1 MVYIGIDIAKF
12 KHFASVVSSDGE
24 VIVKPFPFE
33 NSRQGF
39 MKLVEEIENFQDCLI
54 GLESTGHYAEN
65 LIYFL
70 YERGYKIGVINPIQ
84 TDALRDSNIRKTKTD
99 KIDTKLIVQCL
110 MLKKYSLVNSQDLNI
125 IKLRHLSRFKH
136 ETIQQQTRIK
146 IQLTTCLDTV
156 FPELSNFFK
165 GNLHS
170 KVSYSLLEKYPSAK
184 AIAHCRID
192 GLTNL
197 LYANSRGHYNQDRAL
212 QLKNLAKQSIG
223 LDNPAIE
230 LQIQCL
236 IKQLRLY
243 QKQIKDIDLAIV
255 TLMELINSPI
265 LTIPGVGYTLGAMI
279 ISEISDIK
287 RFSNP
292 SKLLAFAGLDPVVKQ
307 SGNFQASSMKISK
320 RGSTYLRYAIYR
332 VAFLIIHNNET
343 FHDYYISKRAQGKLI
358 LTVSMVSEVFKKW
371 LKNFYLSCNFLSNN
385 FFKNFFLKDY

>member
-39 MKLVEEIENFQDCLI
+39 MKLVEEIENFHDCLI

-110 MLKKYSLVNSQDLNI
+110 MLKKYTLVKSQDINI
-125 IKLRHLSRFKH
+125 IKLRRLCRFRM
-136 ETIQQQTRIK
+136 EMVQQQTRIK
-146 IQLTTCLDTV
+146 TQLTTCLDTV
-156 FPELSNFFK
+156 FPELPRFFK
-165 GNLHS
+165 GNIHL
-170 KVSYSLLEKYPSAK
+170 KTTYALLEKYPSSKSIRSA
-184 AIAHCRID
+184 RID
-192 GLTNL
+192 GLTNV
-197 LYANSRGHYNQDRAL
+197 LYDNSKGKYNQEKAIE
-212 QLKNLAKQSIG
+212 LKNLAKNSVGI
-223 LDNPAIE
+223 DNPSID

-243 QKQIKDIDLAIV
+243 QKQIKDIDLSIM
-255 TLMELINSPI
+255 TLMEILNSPI

-279 ISEISDIK
+279 ISEIGDIK
-287 RFSNP
+287 KFSNP
-292 SKLLAFAGLDPVVKQ
+292 TKLLAFAGLDPVIKQ
-307 SGNFQASSMKISK
+307 SGNFQADTMKISK

-332 VAFLIIHNNET
+332 VAFLIIYNNET
-343 FHDYYISKRAQGKLI
+343 FHNYYLAKRSQGKKHRVALGHVCNKLVRIIFKI
-358 LTVSMVSEVFKKW
+358 LTDEIPF
-371 LKNFYLSCNFLSNN
+371 NLS
-385 FFKNFFLKDY
+385 